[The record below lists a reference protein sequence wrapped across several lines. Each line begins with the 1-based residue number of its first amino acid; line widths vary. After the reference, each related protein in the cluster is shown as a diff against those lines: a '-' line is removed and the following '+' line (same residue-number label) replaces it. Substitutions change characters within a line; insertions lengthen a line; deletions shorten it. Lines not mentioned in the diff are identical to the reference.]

1 MGGLARSD
9 TLPDVFRHEP
19 RVRRSG
25 AELCGQV
32 LPGDY
37 RLLELLSE
45 DDTRSVYRALQL
57 VLGREV
63 RIELLRSERCVD
75 PLSRERFTLD
85 ARVVSRLKH
94 PNAVDLL
101 DLGYTL
107 AGQPYVVTELVRGID
122 LRRLRR
128 AHGPLR
134 PSRVLDLLEQV
145 ASALVEAHAC
155 GIVHGALRLEKV
167 IVRMLANGEDRV
179 KVTDFAGAPSD
190 GRADVAGD
198 LYAVGVMMRELLSDS
213 TAPEPLARVLERA
226 LASDPSERHQD
237 ALELHRDLLQA
248 LEATGDAGATEV
260 ELMACP
266 SCASCV
272 PIARH
277 CCDCGRPLIMSSL
290 MVPRGRACA

>member
-1 MGGLARSD
+1 M
-9 TLPDVFRHEP
+9 FRHGP
-19 RVRRSG
+19 RAVRSG

-37 RLLELLSE
+37 RLLELLHE
-45 DDTRSVYRALQL
+45 DDERSVYRALQL

-63 RIELLRSERCVD
+63 RIELLRSEPCVD
-75 PLSRERFTLD
+75 PLSRARFTLE
-85 ARVVSRLKH
+85 ARVASRLKH

-101 DLGYTL
+101 ALGHTR

-122 LRRLRR
+122 LGSLRR

-155 GIVHGALRLEKV
+155 GVVHGDLRLEKV
-167 IVRMLANGEDRV
+167 IVRMLANGEDLV
-179 KVTDFAGAPSD
+179 KLTDFALAPSN

-198 LYAVGVMMRELLSDS
+198 LHAVGVMMRELLSGT
-213 TAPEPLARVLERA
+213 TAPETLARVLRRA

-237 ALELHRDLLQA
+237 ALELHRDLLEA
-248 LEATGDAGATEV
+248 LAATRDAGATEA
-260 ELMACP
+260 EFMGCP

-277 CCDCGRPLIMSSL
+277 CCDCGRPLVLSSIT
-290 MVPRGRACA
+290 VPVQVCA